1 EEHPDACRR
10 TLADDLSHGCR
21 AERVKSRERFV
32 EHEQLRV
39 VDEGRGELDS
49 LLVPVRQLLELRL
62 LAIVEAEPFEPA
74 PGRRIGRLAR
84 QAVLLAEVA
93 QLLADTHPRI
103 QATLLGHVP
112 EAQPG
117 DAVDRTAGPAH
128 LTAIGPGQPEDAAH
142 RRGLA
147 G

>member
-1 EEHPDACRR
+1 MGDGGYGR
-10 TLADDLSHGCR
+10 LATFGGL
-21 AERVKSRERFV
+21 
-32 EHEQLRV
+32 Q
-39 VDEGRGELDS
+39 
-49 LLVPVRQLLELRL
+49 PT
-62 LAIVEAEPFEPA
+62 FEPA

-84 QAVLLAEVA
+84 QAVLLTEVA

-103 QATLLGHVP
+103 QAALFGHVP

-142 RRGLA
+142 RGGLA
-147 G
+147 GTVRSEEADDAAGPGRERGAVERDDIPVALGEVDDLEHGQCVSPGRIHP